1 MTMASD
7 ASSAAKR
14 GIGAGSVKNFLD
26 IDRFAASDLRD
37 MLEFAHAYKR
47 GEAAPGGERP
57 GAGKTLALVFE
68 KPSTRTRVSFEVGMA
83 QMGGHVTI
91 LDSQGSQLGRGE
103 TIADT
108 TRVLNR
114 YVDVIM
120 FRTLSEA
127 SLLEMAEYAT
137 VPVINGLTDK
147 SHPCQIMAD
156 IMTFE
161 EIKGPIAGKT
171 IAWVGDGNNVLGSW
185 IHAAAPFGY
194 ALRIA
199 SPVGYEP
206 DAAVI
211 DAARVAG
218 ADVTLTADPTEGV
231 AGADCVVTDTW
242 LSMGTNGGPSAED
255 RVAALTPYRVD
266 EALMAKAASDAIFLH
281 CLPASRTN
289 EVSGGVIDGPRS
301 AVWDEA
307 ENRLHAQKGILH
319 WCLSA

>member
-1 MTMASD
+1 MTVTSG

-14 GIGAGSVKNFLD
+14 GIAAGAPKHFLD
-26 IDRFAASDLRD
+26 IDRFESADLRD
-37 MLEFAHAYKR
+37 MLELAHAYKR
-47 GEAAPGGERP
+47 GEAAPGGLRP
-57 GAGKTLALVFE
+57 AAGKTLALVFE
-68 KPSTRTRVSFEVGMA
+68 KPSTRTRVSFEVGMV

-91 LDSQGSQLGRGE
+91 LASQGSQLGRGE

-114 YVDVIM
+114 YVDAIM

-127 SLLEMAEYAT
+127 SLLEMVQYAT

-161 EIKGPIAGKT
+161 EIKGPINGRT

-199 SPVGYEP
+199 CPAGYEP
-206 DAAVI
+206 DGAAI
-211 DAARVAG
+211 DAARAAG
-218 ADVTLTADPTEGV
+218 ADIILTADPAAGA

-242 LSMGTNGGPSAED
+242 LSMGTDGGPSAED

-266 EALMAKAASDAIFLH
+266 EALMARAAKDAIFLH
-281 CLPASRTN
+281 CLPANRAN

>member
-1 MTMASD
+1 MTVTSE

-14 GIGAGSVKNFLD
+14 GIGAGTERHFLD

-37 MLEFAHAYKR
+37 MLELAHSYKR
-47 GEAAPGGERP
+47 GEAAPGGKRP
-57 GAGKTLALVFE
+57 AAGKTLALVFE
-68 KPSTRTRVSFEVGMA
+68 KPSTRTRVSFEVGML
-83 QMGGHVTI
+83 QMGGHVSI
-91 LDSQGSQLGRGE
+91 LDTQGSQLGRGE

-114 YVDVIM
+114 YVDAIM

-127 SLLEMAEYAT
+127 SLLEMAQYAT

-185 IHAAAPFGY
+185 IHAAAPFGFE
-194 ALRIA
+194 LHIA
-199 SPVGYEP
+199 CPAGYEP
-206 DAAVI
+206 DPAMV
-211 DAARVAG
+211 DAARAAG
-218 ADVTLTADPTEGV
+218 GKIVLTADPAEGV

-242 LSMGTNGGPSAED
+242 LSMGTNGGPSAEE

-266 EALMAKAASDAIFLH
+266 EALMARAAHDAIFLH
-281 CLPASRTN
+281 CLPANRAN

-319 WCLSA
+319 WCLNT

>member
-1 MTMASD
+1 MTVTSD

-14 GIGAGSVKNFLD
+14 GIGAGVPKHFLD
-26 IDRFAASDLRD
+26 IDRFAAPDLRD
-37 MLEFAHAYKR
+37 ILDLAQAYKHGEDAPR
-47 GEAAPGGERP
+47 GARP
-57 GAGKTLALVFE
+57 GAGKTLAMVFE
-68 KPSTRTRVSFEVGMA
+68 KPSTRTRVSFEVGMV

-91 LDSQGSQLGRGE
+91 LDAQGTQLGRGE

-114 YVDVIM
+114 YVDAIM

-127 SLLEMAEYAT
+127 SLLEMAEFAT

-171 IAWVGDGNNVLGSW
+171 IAWMGDGNNVLGSW

-194 ALRIA
+194 ALRMA
-199 SPVGYEP
+199 CPAGFEP
-206 DAAVI
+206 DAAMV
-211 DAARVAG
+211 DAARAAG
-218 ADVTLTADPTEGV
+218 ADVTLTTDPAEGA

-242 LSMGTNGGPSAED
+242 LSMGTNGGPSAEE

-266 EALMAKAASDAIFLH
+266 EALMAKAANDAIFLH
-281 CLPASRTN
+281 CLPANRDN

-319 WCLSA
+319 WCLST